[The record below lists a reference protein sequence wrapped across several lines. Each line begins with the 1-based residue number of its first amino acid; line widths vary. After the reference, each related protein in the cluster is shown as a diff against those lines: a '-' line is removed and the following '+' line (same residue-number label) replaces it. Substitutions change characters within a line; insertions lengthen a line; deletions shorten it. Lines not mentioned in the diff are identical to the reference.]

1 MTAFAIVLFLGAAA
15 GWIAAEAAQ
24 RHLRWYLR
32 LAAMLYAA
40 MSVSAVTMLAVPAV
54 MQIVATLAAPLLA
67 MAAYGSVR
75 RVPPPPVAATII
87 LAMACIA
94 GIAAAATG
102 TAFLSTLPQVLAA
115 LVILAMARRVTNNRS
130 RLYLLLGA
138 VSLLGAAACQLI
150 DGTVAGAGQLL
161 FSAAGLLG
169 VALASD
175 VLVEQRQKGKGRLAV
190 RRAR

>member
-1 MTAFAIVLFLGAAA
+1 MTAFAIVLILGAAA

-32 LAAMLYAA
+32 LSAMLYAA
-40 MSVSAVTMLAVPAV
+40 MAVSAAMAFAASAVT
-54 MQIVATLAAPLLA
+54 QIVATLGAPLLA
-67 MAAYGSVR
+67 TAACGTFR
-75 RVPPPPVAATII
+75 RVPPTPVAATII
-87 LAMACIA
+87 LATTCVA

-115 LVILAMARRVTNNRS
+115 VAILATARRVTIKRS
-130 RLYLLLGA
+130 RLYLALGA

-169 VALASD
+169 VALGSD
-175 VLVEQRQKGKGRLAV
+175 VLVEQRQKDEGRLAV

>member
-1 MTAFAIVLFLGAAA
+1 MIAFAAMLFLGAAA
-15 GWIAAEAAQ
+15 GWIAAGAAR
-24 RHLRWYLR
+24 RHPRWYLR

-40 MSVSAVTMLAVPAV
+40 MSLSAATAFATSAVT
-54 MQIVATLAAPLLA
+54 QIVAALAAPLLA
-67 MAAYGSVR
+67 MAVYGTFR
-75 RVPPPPVAATII
+75 RAPPPPVAATII
-87 LAMACIA
+87 LATTCVA

-115 LVILAMARRVTNNRS
+115 LAILAMARRVTIKRS
-130 RLYLLLGA
+130 RLYLLLGV

-150 DGTVAGAGQLL
+150 DGTVAGAGLLL

-169 VALASD
+169 IALASD
-175 VLVEQRQKGKGRLAV
+175 VLVEQRQKDEGRLAV